1 MGNLWVDGLNR
12 EANRASQSIRP
23 LRLAVVIDGGIVQA
37 VVSDHPFCIE
47 VAIVDYDTEGAG
59 GEGLTPVPQGDG
71 TCVDAV
77 VACWKAGPPAL
88 DVDAVF
94 AAV

>member
-59 GEGLTPVPQGDG
+59 CDKLTPVPQGDG

-77 VACWKAGPPAL
+77 VGRWKPSPPAIGL
-88 DVDAVF
+88 DAVF
-94 AAV
+94 AVV

>member
-37 VVSDHPFCIE
+37 VVSDHPLCIE
-47 VAIVDYDTEGAG
+47 VAVIDYDTEGAG
-59 GEGLTPVPQGDG
+59 GDELTPVPQGDG

-77 VACWKAGPPAL
+77 VACWKASPPAIDL
-88 DVDAVF
+88 DAVF
-94 AAV
+94 AVT